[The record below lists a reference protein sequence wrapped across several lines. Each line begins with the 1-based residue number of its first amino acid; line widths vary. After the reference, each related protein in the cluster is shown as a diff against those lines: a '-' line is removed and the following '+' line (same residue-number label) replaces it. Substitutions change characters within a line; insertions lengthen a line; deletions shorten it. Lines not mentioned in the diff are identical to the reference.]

1 MFVAGTQVGS
11 TYTDANSYLACAL
24 RIGYFNDGST
34 TNSFNGYMDD
44 LRITRYARYTTTYTP
59 PTVTFIAR

>member
-1 MFVAGTQVGS
+1 MFLNGTQVGS
-11 TYTDANSYLACAL
+11 TYADNNSYLACSL

-44 LRITRYARYTTTYTP
+44 MRISDYARYTGNFTP
-59 PTVTFIAR
+59 PTASFANQ